1 MPQILVTGPQRSGTT
16 IAARIIAHDLDIEYI
31 DESDVQFNDIPEHCV
46 IQAPF
51 ALKCLVELS
60 FIQPNL
66 NFAFMVRD
74 PQDIKKSME
83 RIEWYKDVI
92 NDPLFYDKYLAHCQH
107 LWLSCKV
114 LISEERLTEL
124 SYNSLRDHPLF
135 IEDRSDFTVR
145 QWQLDNPI
153 GPKTWRHDR
162 HLNRP

>member
-1 MPQILVTGPQRSGTT
+1 
-16 IAARIIAHDLDIEYI
+16 
-31 DESDVQFNDIPEHCV
+31 
-46 IQAPF
+46 
-51 ALKCLVELS
+51 
-60 FIQPNL
+60 
-66 NFAFMVRD
+66 
-74 PQDIKKSME
+74 ME
-83 RIEWYKDVI
+83 RIKWYKDVI

-145 QWQLDNPI
+145 QWQLDNPV